1 MSSFLFLI
9 TARKGSKRLKN
20 KNILKINKKT
30 LIERTIEFSKKISKK
45 NDKILVS
52 TDSKKIQKIAVKEKV
67 LCPWLRPL
75 ELSGS
80 KVTSEKV
87 ILHAIQWYQKK
98 FNKKL
103 DCLILLQPTTPFRNI
118 KHFRKCIKQYKKTKK
133 SIISV
138 RSIYEFFSDIYFV
151 KNKKMR
157 LHKKKNLF
165 VPNGSM
171 YILNVRN
178 FLKFK
183 SIKKMKKNF
192 FEMKSKFNLDIDY
205 EYQYILA
212 KKIEKINWTK
222 VS

>member
-9 TARKGSKRLKN
+9 TARKGSTRLKN

-30 LIERTIEFSKKISKK
+30 LIERTIEFSKKISQK

-52 TDSKKIQKIAVKEKV
+52 TDSNKIQKIAIKEKV
-67 LCPWLRPL
+67 LCPWLRPMK
-75 ELSGS
+75 LSGS

-118 KHFRKCIKQYKKTKK
+118 IHFRKCIKQYKKTKK

-138 RSIYEFFSDIYFV
+138 RSIYDFFSDIYFV
-151 KNKKMR
+151 KNKKMQ

-171 YILNVRN
+171 YILNVKN

-183 SIKKMKKNF
+183 SIKKMNKF
-192 FEMKSKFNLDIDY
+192 FFLMKSKFNLDIDY
-205 EYQYILA
+205 EHQYVLA
-212 KKIEKINWTK
+212 KKIEKINRTK
-222 VS
+222 VF